1 MGIFFCKKQM
11 SLILLILAYTL
22 LASLFYVE
30 YHYESRRTTTTL
42 ETAGDDRGTTRLL
55 FIVYFL
61 VIVFSLL
68 FVVLFDAEDTT
79 TTSAYISWVGL
90 PLMLMAI
97 ILLRWTTLTNP
108 FYLRSMSTTD
118 DHYICT
124 DGPYKTIRHPGYCA
138 FLIAWTGFAIIFG
151 NWISFLLIFM
161 PILCVYLLRI
171 QAEEQMMLDRFG
183 VDYQQYM
190 YETYR

>member
-1 MGIFFCKKQM
+1 
-11 SLILLILAYTL
+11 
-22 LASLFYVE
+22 
-30 YHYESRRTTTTL
+30 
-42 ETAGDDRGTTRLL
+42 
-55 FIVYFL
+55 
-61 VIVFSLL
+61 
-68 FVVLFDAEDTT
+68 
-79 TTSAYISWVGL
+79 
-90 PLMLMAI
+90 MAI

-118 DHYICT
+118 DHYIS
-124 DGPYKTIRHPGYCA
+124 
-138 FLIAWTGFAIIFG
+138 WTGFAIIFG

-190 YETYR
+190 YETYRIIPFIF